1 MATLRLDLQS
11 RSAEIVAWARR
22 ETVCSTEPDPGS
34 ENSASIMT
42 RILSPIL
49 ALLFSTSLLLMGN
62 GLQGTLLPVRGQIEG
77 FSPLAIGVMGSAYF
91 LGFGAGCVGGPRLIK
106 RSGHVRAF
114 AAVVAIA
121 SVVVLAH
128 AILLDPWI
136 WSLMRAGTGACF
148 AVLYMIIESWL
159 NEMSSNE
166 DRGLVFSVYTT
177 IQLTVM
183 TLGQLM
189 LMLDE
194 PTNFPLFSVA
204 SALISLSAVPLALT
218 RASVPGPIEAVALD
232 FRGLYETAPIGL
244 VGCLVVG
251 LTNGAFWSL
260 APLFVQSS
268 GGDTQQVALFM
279 STAILGGAIG
289 QWPLGR
295 LSDGVDRRF
304 VIQLSSIG
312 AAAAGVFAAWAT
324 MASAELVLLGGFLYG
339 FFAFPLYTVCVAHTN
354 DFVAPNGYVQAASGL
369 LLVYAIGAVAGPL
382 FASALMTGSGHSM
395 LFLYT
400 ASIQLALVLYVI
412 RRFPLRRRPP
422 ETERIAF
429 SDALVIS
436 TTTSNVDPLPGD
448 SDPDSTERTGT

>member
-1 MATLRLDLQS
+1 MLR
-11 RSAEIVAWARR
+11 RARIGP
-22 ETVCSTEPDPGS
+22 ESLI
-34 ENSASIMT
+34 AIMT
-42 RILSPIL
+42 RILAPIL
-49 ALLFSTSLLLMGN
+49 ALLLSTSLLLMGN

-77 FSPLAIGVMGSAYF
+77 FSPLAIGIMGSAYF
-91 LGFGAGCVGGPRLIK
+91 LGFGAGCLGGPSLIE

-128 AILLDPWI
+128 AIVLDPWI
-136 WSLMRAGTGACF
+136 WSLMRAATGACF

-166 DRGLVFSVYTT
+166 DRGLVFSVYTI

-194 PTNFPLFSVA
+194 PTNFPLFSVS

-218 RASVPGPIEAVALD
+218 RASVPRPIEAVDID
-232 FRGLYETAPIGL
+232 FRGLYQTAPIGL
-244 VGCLVVG
+244 AGCLVVG

-260 APLFVQSS
+260 APLFVQES

-279 STAILGGAIG
+279 STAIVGGALG
-289 QWPLGR
+289 QWPIGR
-295 LSDGVDRRF
+295 LSDRIDRRF
-304 VIQLSSIG
+304 VVQLTG
-312 AAAAGVFAAWAT
+312 LAAAVAGVFAAWAT
-324 MASAELVLLGGFLYG
+324 TASAELVLLGGFAYG
-339 FFAFPLYTVCVAHTN
+339 FFSFPLYTVCVAHTN
-354 DFVAPNGYVQAASGL
+354 DFVAPDGYVQAASGL
-369 LLVYAIGAVAGPL
+369 LLVYAIGAIAGPL
-382 FASALMTGSGHSM
+382 FASALMSNSGHPM

-400 ASIQLALVLYVI
+400 ASIQLTLVLYVI
-412 RRFPLRRRPP
+412 RRMPLRRRPR
-422 ETERIAF
+422 EEERIAF

-436 TTTSNVDPLPGD
+436 ATTSNVDPLPEASEHD
-448 SDPDSTERTGT
+448 ALEPTRD